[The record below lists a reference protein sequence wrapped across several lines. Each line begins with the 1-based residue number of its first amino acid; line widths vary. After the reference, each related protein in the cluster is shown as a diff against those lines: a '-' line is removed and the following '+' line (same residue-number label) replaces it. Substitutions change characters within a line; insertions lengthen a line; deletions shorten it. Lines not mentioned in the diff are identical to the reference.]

1 MFNDRMENIVA
12 LQHLGLALAIG
23 LLIGTERGWHS
34 RNAHHGQRVAGV
46 RTFGLTALSGGLVG
60 VLGSAL
66 GPLFMGLAL
75 ISVAALV
82 IVSYWL
88 ENAAPARPSDRE
100 PDRGITTEVAL
111 ITTFIL
117 GLSATAGHAL
127 IAAISAVVIT
137 TLLGLKPILHA
148 WVRRLSAEEL
158 NASIKFLLISVVL
171 LPLLPNQGFGPWQAF
186 NPYLAWWMVVLVSG
200 LSFSGYVAIKW
211 VGERQGIMLASLLGG
226 LVSSTATTITLA
238 QHARALRFTP
248 ALLAAGILAASSIM
262 FIRVAI
268 EAAVV
273 NAELLPK
280 LLPPLLIMS
289 LVHLGGAFWL
299 WRHSKVE
306 PDSPVLNEA
315 SSLSNPFELG
325 SALKF
330 GLLLSAILVMSIG
343 ARELFG
349 DTGLYALAFISGLAD
364 VDALTLSTARMS
376 LDNLALDTTR
386 NAILIAAFTNT
397 GVKLLLAYVI
407 GGRALGLRV
416 GGVVLAA
423 IILASLSLTL

>member
-1 MFNDRMENIVA
+1 MENIVE

-23 LLIGTERGWHS
+23 LLIGTERGWHT

-46 RTFGLTALSGGLVG
+46 RTFGLTALTGGLVG

-66 GPLFMGLAL
+66 GSLFMGLAL
-75 ISVAALV
+75 ISFAALV

-88 ENAAPARPSDRE
+88 ENAAPAQE

-171 LPLLPNQGFGPWQAF
+171 LPILPNQGFGPWQAF

-200 LSFSGYVAIKW
+200 LSFSGYIAIKW
-211 VGERQGIMLASLLGG
+211 AGERQGIMLASLLGG

-248 ALLAAGILAASSIM
+248 VLLAAGILAASSIM

-268 EAAVV
+268 EAGVV
-273 NAELLPK
+273 NAALLPS
-280 LLPPLLIMS
+280 LLPPLFVMS
-289 LVHLGGAFWL
+289 LIHLGGAFWL
-299 WRHSKVE
+299 WRHSKDA
-306 PDSPVLNEA
+306 PDSPNISEA
-315 SSLSNPFELG
+315 AALSNPFELV

-376 LDNLALDTTR
+376 LDNLALDTAR

-397 GVKLLLAYVI
+397 GVKLLLAYLV
-407 GGRALGLRV
+407 GGRDLGLRV

-423 IILASLSLTL
+423 IVLASLSLTF